1 MLKRRKSAAHK
12 GSFFLLLALAC
23 VLISQHTQATP
34 TPRPANRDTPK
45 TVPPK
50 TIPSK
55 ATAKPKKPNPY
66 LDLVK
71 RKAQNKQLLDLMES
85 EQKRYMGFF
94 AKRAIPKVYSLR
106 YEMFQRRGLVL
117 HAADGVLT
125 NAADNRSKPSHQV
138 RVDMR
143 VGDHAFDQT
152 GSDGHDW
159 SITRTLLPTADAI
172 FTDTA
177 VPNLKKQLWQQT
189 DHAYRVSTA
198 RYWRKRYVRSIKPK
212 QLDKAGDFTKEKPTR
227 YEAPIEPMLRLDKKK
242 WKGILRRVS
251 GSQRENPRVIESKV
265 HIDGEDNFLLGVGND
280 GSRVSLR
287 HYGLLWSIS
296 IAYLGKNNEYVTGS
310 RNGFVRTEA
319 ELPTELQLLATYN
332 EILDGLK
339 RLVAS
344 EEGDPDEG
352 PAIVDPML
360 SGAMFFDILVA
371 RLSTG
376 RFLRT
381 NDQRFFEKKLGKP
394 IIPAFLS
401 IIDDPTQ
408 SYWGKTP
415 LNSHYLYDDEW
426 VPARPLTMIQD
437 GVLKDF
443 YMSRK
448 PYKNRKASN
457 GHGRAAFG
465 QQPISRPGTTFVKS
479 KRVFPLPA
487 LRKMLIEQAKQQG
500 QRYAYILK
508 RFSGYSQVSGTLYS
522 ANPDEVLQIDAQT
535 GQEKLLKGLTLRM
548 DAMQLMRGIIATGND
563 DSVFNGADGE
573 DSGNINI
580 AVVSP
585 SLLLQR
591 ISLHRKKIPE
601 KKAFELPFP
610 FAKQPAS
617 PAPRKR

>member
-1 MLKRRKSAAHK
+1 MLKRRKSAAR
-12 GSFFLLLALAC
+12 SVFLLLALAG

-34 TPRPANRDTPK
+34 TSRPTHRAAPK
-45 TVPPK
+45 AAAPK
-50 TIPSK
+50 VAAK
-55 ATAKPKKPNPY
+55 AKKPNPY
-66 LDLVK
+66 LDLAK
-71 RKAQNKQLLDLMES
+71 RKAQTKQLLDLMES

-94 AKRAIPKVYSLR
+94 AKQAIPKVYSLR
-106 YEMFQRRGLVL
+106 YQMIQRRGLVL
-117 HAADGVLT
+117 HAAEGVLT

-138 RVDMR
+138 RLEMR

-152 GSDGHDW
+152 GSDGYDW
-159 SITRTLLPTADAI
+159 SINRTLLPSGDMI
-172 FTDTA
+172 FTDTSA
-177 VPNLKKQLWQQT
+177 PNLKKLLWQQT

-212 QLDKAGDFTKEKPTR
+212 QLDKAGDLTKEPPTR
-227 YEAPIEPMLRLDKKK
+227 YEAPLDPLLQLDKKK

-251 GSQRENPRVIESKV
+251 GSQRQNPRVIESKV
-265 HIDGEDNFLLGVGND
+265 HLDGEDNFVLGVGND
-280 GSRVSLR
+280 GSRVLLR
-287 HYGLLWSIS
+287 HYGFLWSIS
-296 IAYLGKNNEYVTGS
+296 LAYLGKNNEYFSAS

-319 ELPTELQLLATYN
+319 ELPTEQQLQATYDA
-332 EILDGLK
+332 ILAELK
-339 RLVAS
+339 RRVQS
-344 EEGDPDEG
+344 DEGDPDEG

-376 RFLRT
+376 RFLRP
-381 NDQRFFEKKLGKP
+381 NDARFFEKKLGKP
-394 IIPAFLS
+394 IIPSFLS
-401 IIDDPTQ
+401 VIDDPTQ
-408 SYWGKTP
+408 TYWGKTP

-426 VPARPLTMIQD
+426 VKARPLTMVQD
-437 GVLKDF
+437 GVLKEL

-448 PYKNRKASN
+448 PYKDRKRSN

-479 KRVFPLPA
+479 KRAFPLSV
-487 LRKMLIEQAKQQG
+487 LRKQLIEQAKQQG

-522 ANPDEVLQIDAQT
+522 ANPDEVIQIDVQT
-535 GQEKLLKGLTLRM
+535 GKEKPLKGLTLRI
-548 DAMQLMRGIIATGND
+548 DAMQLMRGIVATGND
-563 DSVFNGADGE
+563 DDVFNGADGE

-591 ISLHRKKIPE
+591 ISLHRKKVTE

-610 FAKQPAS
+610 FAKK
-617 PAPRKR
+617 PAPSVRSTPRKP